1 MWLLQSL
8 FIYLFPS
15 FLILV
20 NRGFWRIIICISDAR
35 GIKRHSAVNERPEG
49 GKQEPS
55 HPREGDPGRSQSPLW
70 RLPRALRP
78 GEAEPVKCV
87 REARGGQ
94 GRGTGR
100 AVRTSGAPGLWELGK
115 TQPPL
120 CSPRGCQGSGESQL
134 SSLISTVEG
143 RKHRRAISPGSPA
156 TEEAWREAGK
166 VRWRRKEVVFVG
178 PLRHWRGD
186 RREQRKEEWK
196 ASLGDLRKG
205 RETTTTQ
212 SILGSCT
219 SKGMRAAV
227 EQGLWWKLLVSY
239 EFKEN
244 KRLIA
249 ADIYTE
255 SSHLAKYW

>member
-1 MWLLQSL
+1 MSAQRAGSRSL
-8 FIYLFPS
+8 HIRERVTLGGH
-15 FLILV
+15 
-20 NRGFWRIIICISDAR
+20 RAR
-35 GIKRHSAVNERPEG
+35 CGDSHGHSGQRRLSR
-49 GKQEPS
+49 EPS

-87 REARGGQ
+87 REARGGR

-156 TEEAWREAGK
+156 TEEA
-166 VRWRRKEVVFVG
+166 
-178 PLRHWRGD
+178 
-186 RREQRKEEWK
+186 
-196 ASLGDLRKG
+196 
-205 RETTTTQ
+205 
-212 SILGSCT
+212 
-219 SKGMRAAV
+219 
-227 EQGLWWKLLVSY
+227 
-239 EFKEN
+239 
-244 KRLIA
+244 
-249 ADIYTE
+249 
-255 SSHLAKYW
+255 